1 MDSYLESRKQ
11 LARPYRKAVLKSL
24 LGLTLVAG
32 LIFFTLNIQK
42 QNYPLALAELGMAIY
57 SVIIY
62 VAIRRTRHLERWVMA
77 YLLPFCI
84 TMMFALTTPRATS
97 TVFAWVLLIPIL
109 SHLLLG
115 RRLGLWV
122 SGFFMTAAAIIFY
135 VKYRNV
141 PDMMSAL
148 PIANMGIMALTILAF
163 SHIYEI
169 TREQSENRLLKLAQ
183 TDPLTGLANRARLN
197 EAFDQQLKLSQRE
210 GTPVSLIALDIDHFK
225 SVNDRFGHDAGD
237 LALEHVAQIFQSR
250 IRATDL
256 ASRMG
261 GEEFVILL
269 HNSSTAQAM
278 KVAQKIRHAL
288 EQEPLD
294 YQGQTI
300 AMTLSGGVAELGQD
314 GHDLRSLISHADRCL
329 YKAKASGRNRI
340 EQIQPADVIA

>member
-1 MDSYLESRKQ
+1 MDSYHESRRQ
-11 LARPYRKAVLKSL
+11 LARPYRKAVLKAL

-32 LIFFTLNIQK
+32 LIFFTLNIQR
-42 QNYPLALAELGMAIY
+42 QNYPLALAELGMALY
-57 SVIIY
+57 SAYIFF
-62 VAIRRTRHLERWVMA
+62 AIRRTRHLERWILA
-77 YLLPFCI
+77 YIFPFCI

-115 RRLGLWV
+115 RRLGLWI
-122 SGFFMTAAAIIFY
+122 SGLFMTTAAIIFY
-135 VKYRNV
+135 LKYRDV
-141 PDMMSAL
+141 PEMMSAL

-197 EAFDQQLKLSQRE
+197 EAFAQQVKVSQRE
-210 GTPVSLIALDIDHFK
+210 GLPVALIVLDIDHFK

-237 LALEHVAQIFQSR
+237 LALEHVARIFRSR

-269 HNSSTAQAM
+269 HNATAADAV
-278 KVAQKIRHAL
+278 KAANKIRHAL
-288 EQEPLD
+288 EQAPLD
-294 YQGQTI
+294 YEGQTI
-300 AMTLSGGVAELGQD
+300 AMTLSGGVAQLGPD

-329 YKAKASGRNRI
+329 YKAKAGGRNRI
-340 EQIQPADVIA
+340 EQTRPAEAIA